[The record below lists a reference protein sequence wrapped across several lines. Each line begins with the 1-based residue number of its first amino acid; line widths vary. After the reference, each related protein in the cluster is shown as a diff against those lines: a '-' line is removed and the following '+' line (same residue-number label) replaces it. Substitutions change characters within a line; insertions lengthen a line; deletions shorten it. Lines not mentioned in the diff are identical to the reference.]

1 MVPPLFVSFL
11 GSIFE
16 QRFGIQFVKGKFKW
30 ILNPHASPEIRTAI
44 EEKLFYS

>member
-16 QRFGIQFVKGKFKW
+16 PKVSDSTCERKIQW

-44 EEKLFYS
+44 EKKLFYE